1 MNCRDIATA
10 MNWECSPVGSR
21 TLQLHAPVSLGLDGQ
36 LASFYVMEDR
46 PGHFFLTDA
55 QSTVS
60 HAIDHGAKITPSR
73 LKKISE
79 IPGARHASL
88 AEDGEITASGEN
100 TRFRFALWDALRL
113 ALAISDNEIAW
124 LPRSRHERFAAQVAK
139 NLRAELPR
147 GSVVSKP
154 RLVGVSGHQIEFPIG
169 VVTQEAGHIIIVQPI
184 GVSEDHR
191 VDWGYV
197 YQSYG
202 KLADLKKATPKEVQ
216 NRVVVMEPGAPK
228 EEFGRA
234 ATVLSE
240 TARVLTFVDHS
251 QFAKTLLAA

>member
-10 MNWECSPVGSR
+10 MNWACTPVGSR
-21 TLQLHAPVSLGLDGQ
+21 TLQIHAPVSLGLDGQ
-36 LASFYVMEDR
+36 LASFYLMEDS
-46 PGHFFLTDA
+46 PGRFFLTDA

-73 LKKISE
+73 LKKIAE
-79 IPGARHASL
+79 VPGARHASL

-100 TRFRFALWDALRL
+100 AELRFALWDALRL
-113 ALAISDNEIAW
+113 ALAISDNEVAW

-169 VVTQEAGHIIIVQPI
+169 VVMPEAGSIIVVQPI

-191 VDWGYV
+191 VDWGYI

-202 KLADLKKATPKEVQ
+202 KLADLKKATPKNIN
-216 NRVVVMEPGAPK
+216 NRVVVMESGAPAD
-228 EEFGRA
+228 EFGRA

-240 TARVLTFVDHS
+240 TARVLTFENRSTFV
-251 QFAKTLLAA
+251 QTLLAA

>member
-1 MNCRDIATA
+1 M
-10 MNWECSPVGSR
+10 
-21 TLQLHAPVSLGLDGQ
+21 QLHAPVSLGLDGQ

-55 QSTVS
+55 QGTIS
-60 HAIDHGAKITPSR
+60 HAIDHGAKITPAR

-79 IPGARHASL
+79 IPGARHARL
-88 AEDGEITASGEN
+88 GEDGEITASGEN
-100 TRFRFALWDALRL
+100 TWFRYALWDALRL

-139 NLRAELPR
+139 NLRADLPK

-169 VVTQEAGHIIIVQPI
+169 IVTKDAGNIVVVQPI
-184 GVSEDHR
+184 GVSEDSR
-191 VDWGYV
+191 VDWGYI

-202 KLADLKKATPKEVQ
+202 KLVDLKKATPKDIH
-216 NRVVVMEPGAPK
+216 NRVVVMEPGAPQD
-228 EEFGRA
+228 EFGRA

-240 TARVLTFVDHS
+240 AARVITFENRAR
-251 QFAKTLLAA
+251 FADALLGA